1 MSHRADDLS
10 DVAAERTYA
19 LVVGVESYEVDD
31 GWRLP
36 GAAHDAQRFAA
47 WLTGSGR
54 VPPANLR
61 LLLSPLPDTDL
72 SRGRDL
78 PKHQPATEQHVKQ
91 ALFHD
96 LPSRDGDLLWI
107 YWAGHGF
114 HDDGHLL
121 LPYADATGPHTVHLN
136 LEAAL
141 RWWGSTDV
149 DRRRFR
155 HQIVM
160 TDACRVDRRRSPRL
174 NFWSVDYG
182 GGELTEG
189 RGQFVL
195 YAARPGEAAR
205 NEEERRAGLFTDKL
219 LDALNGMT
227 VGQGVR
233 ALTDVTRGL
242 QADFDVLCAQQ
253 KAWQRPSYL
262 IRGWDGSAVYGGD
275 WTDSSGTAPLLDQQ
289 AWNDLAALTRGRDLP
304 PCVHDAYRWAFQVC
318 GCAAPPQDATPAG
331 SLTEF
336 VRDLDDRQGR
346 PGKPLTLPF
355 VRYLAAH
362 TEDREWGARLD
373 DWVDRTRERIGARPV
388 AAAPERPPEPAHV
401 HVQLA
406 EAAEKDRYFVRVWL
420 YQGTFSFEWE
430 SSDAVALSDAR
441 SELGERIG
449 AVAAKD
455 SARGTGRIE
464 FHIPVELL
472 DEEFEAWSMPFGPG
486 RLPQEV
492 GQFYEVVVRCPDARD
507 GSTAK
512 WREKWRS
519 FEAHGEGQ
527 WESPTIDACHPIWL
541 ITEDEMPPN
550 LAAFLRFADF
560 PVGVLVQVGRER
572 LPEAL
577 SAVVASGV
585 PIALWHRSGPPKGP
599 AGTGDLATA
608 LASPGG
614 RSLDLRKLPRTLLKL
629 RILAGASATEQGR
642 RHPLALLWDDPNRRP
657 RLQRL
662 EVNPP
667 HRTSPRTEA
676 Q

>member
-1 MSHRADDLS
+1 MSHQADVLP

-19 LVVGVESYEVDD
+19 LVVGVESYDVSND
-31 GWRLP
+31 WRLP
-36 GAAHDAQRFAA
+36 GAAHDAHRFAT

-61 LLLSPLPDTDL
+61 LFLSPLPDTDL
-72 SRGRDL
+72 PCAQHL
-78 PKHQPATEQHVKQ
+78 PQHLPATEHHIKQ
-91 ALFHD
+91 ALLHD

-121 LPYADATGPHTVHLN
+121 LPYADATGPHTVHLD

-155 HQIVM
+155 HQIAL
-160 TDACRVDRRRSPRL
+160 TDACRVDRRRTPRL
-174 NFWSVDYG
+174 NFGSVGYG
-182 GGELTEG
+182 GGDLAEG

-195 YAARPGEAAR
+195 YAARPGETAR

-227 VGQGVR
+227 AGQGAR
-233 ALTDVTRGL
+233 GLTDLTRRL
-242 QADFDVLCAQQ
+242 QADFDVLCAQE

-262 IRGWDGSAVYGGD
+262 IRGWDGSSAYGGD
-275 WTDSSGTAPLLDQQ
+275 WTDSSGTAPVLDQK
-289 AWNDLAALTRGRDLP
+289 AWNDLAALARGRDVP
-304 PCVHDAYRWAFQVC
+304 SYVHDAYRWAFEVC
-318 GCAAPPQDATPAG
+318 GCAAPLQDATPAG

-355 VRYLAAH
+355 IRYLAAH
-362 TEDREWGARLD
+362 AEDREWGTRLD

-388 AAAPERPPEPAHV
+388 PAAPERPTEPAQV
-401 HVQLA
+401 HVQLT
-406 EAAEKDRYFVRVWL
+406 EAAEKGRYFVRVWL
-420 YQGTFSFEWE
+420 YQGRFSFEWE
-430 SSDAVALSDAR
+430 SSDPVLLSDAR
-441 SELGERIG
+441 NQLGEHIG

-455 SARGTGRIE
+455 TAKGTGRIE

-472 DEEFEAWSMPFGPG
+472 DEEFEAWPMPFGPG
-486 RLPQEV
+486 ELSQEV
-492 GQFYEVVVRCPDARD
+492 GQLFEVVVRCPDARD

-512 WREKWRS
+512 WQEKWRW
-519 FEAHGEGQ
+519 FETHGEGE
-527 WESPTIDACHPIWL
+527 WEPPTLDACHPIWL
-541 ITEDEMPPN
+541 ITEDRMPPN
-550 LAAFLRFADF
+550 LAAFLRFAEF
-560 PVGVLVQVGRER
+560 PVGVLVQVDRER

-577 SAVVASGV
+577 DAVIASGV
-585 PIALWHRSGPPKGP
+585 PIALWHRSGPPKDP
-599 AGTGDLATA
+599 AGTSDLATE
-608 LASPGG
+608 LAPPGG

-629 RILAGASATEQGR
+629 RIQAGAAPSDESWS
-642 RHPLALLWDDPNRRP
+642 HPLALLWDDPSRRP
-657 RLQRL
+657 RLRPL
-662 EVNPP
+662 K
-667 HRTSPRTEA
+667 
-676 Q
+676 